1 MPLMRSISAIAV
13 WAALASGLANAAV
26 AAPPNVLL
34 ILVDDLKPALG
45 CYGDPVARTPA
56 MDRLAASALRFERA
70 YANQAVCAPSRY
82 NLLTGMRST
91 TSGLYSLSGSLR
103 ARWPQ
108 AVTLPQ
114 YFAQHGYVT
123 HSLGKVFH
131 VGHGNPGDDGSFTVP
146 PGHDKV
152 IEYAVQERPQGLL
165 TREEALFQNQPA
177 VVGVRPL
184 PRGPAW
190 EELDL
195 PDEAYADGRVASEAI
210 RRLEA
215 WKAHPDRPLFL
226 AVGFVRPHLPFC
238 APKKYWDLY
247 EPGRLPMPEVTT
259 PPEGAPQVA
268 LKRGGEIAQYT
279 PIPESG
285 QIDEA
290 LTRRLIHGYY
300 ASVSYVDAQ
309 IGRVLDALERL
320 ELADRTLVVL
330 WGDHGFH
337 LGDHGL
343 WTKHTNYEQATR
355 IPLMIRAPGVT
366 RPGSRCETVVETVDL
381 YPTLAELAGLPAPR
395 VPQPIDGESLVP
407 LLQAPDRP
415 REDHA
420 YHAFPRGRYL
430 GQAIRTARYR
440 LVVWTP
446 QEQTAGPTHVE
457 LYDYQTDP
465 LETRNIAE
473 AQPEV
478 VTQLRQVLNR
488 HPPPQPVR

>member
-1 MPLMRSISAIAV
+1 MSLLKHSCLLVMG
-13 WAALASGLANAAV
+13 AALGIGLVRPAWG
-26 AAPPNVLL
+26 APPNVLL

-56 MDRLAASALRFERA
+56 MDRLAASALRWTRA

-103 ARWPQ
+103 SRWPQ

-114 YFAQHGYVT
+114 YFARHGYET

-131 VGHGNPGDDGSFTVP
+131 VGHGNPGDDGSFTVSP
-146 PGHDKV
+146 LHDKV
-152 IEYAVQERPQGLL
+152 VEYAVFQSPQGTL
-165 TREEALFQNQPA
+165 TREEALFQNQSA
-177 VVGVRPL
+177 VVRGRPL

-190 EELDL
+190 EAHEL
-195 PDEAYADGRVASEAI
+195 PDDAYADGRIAAEAI

-215 WKAHPDRPLFL
+215 WKASPKHPLFL

-238 APKKYWDLY
+238 VPKKYWDLY
-247 EPGRLPMPEVTT
+247 EPSRLPMPEVTA
-259 PPEGAPQVA
+259 PPRGAPPVA
-268 LKRGGEIAQYT
+268 LKRGGEIAQYE
-279 PIPESG
+279 PVPESG
-285 QIDEA
+285 EVDEA
-290 LTRRLIHGYY
+290 LTRSLIHGYY

-309 IGRVLDALERL
+309 IGRVLDALDRL
-320 ELADRTLVVL
+320 GLADNTLVVL

-343 WTKHTNYEQATR
+343 WTKHTNYEQATH

-366 RPGSRCETVVETVDL
+366 RPGSRCEAVVETVDL
-381 YPTLAELAGLPAPR
+381 YPTLAELAGLPAPD

-407 LLQAPDRP
+407 LMRQPDLA

-430 GQAIRTARYR
+430 GRAIRTARYR

-446 QEQTAGPTHVE
+446 RDEGGGPVHLE
-457 LYDYQTDP
+457 LYDYQVDP
-465 LETRNIAE
+465 LETRNLAE
-473 AQPEV
+473 TQPDV
-478 VTQLRQVLNR
+478 VATLRQILDR
-488 HPPPQPVR
+488 HPPPQPWP